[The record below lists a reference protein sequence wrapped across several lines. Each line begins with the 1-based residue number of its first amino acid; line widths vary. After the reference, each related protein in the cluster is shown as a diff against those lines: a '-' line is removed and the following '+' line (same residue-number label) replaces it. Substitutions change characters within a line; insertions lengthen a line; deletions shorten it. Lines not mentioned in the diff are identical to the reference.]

1 MLVEHIKNY
10 NHLKGYVKV
19 SKLENFNGHISNF
32 DYTPLT
38 NLDFNASV
46 SNRKEHH
53 DDWQRRFYC
62 WCSNLNAYT
71 KSHKC

>member
-1 MLVEHIKNY
+1 MKTIACGAYKEGMMIRVS
-10 NHLKGYVKV
+10 KV
-19 SKLENFNGHISNF
+19 LKLENFNGHISNF

-53 DDWQRRFYC
+53 DDWQEGPIVGI
-62 WCSNLNAYT
+62 AT
-71 KSHKC
+71 